1 MKWDGVI
8 AGLAVAGINGAIALA
23 AVRWGLQQGMQV
35 FMVVFFGG
43 MTLRL
48 ILVAVASILLL
59 KLTAVHPASYIVAL
73 IVAYLLFLL
82 LEVLYVLK
90 HKADKSASQEQS

>member
-35 FMVVFFGG
+35 FMIAFFGG

-48 ILVAVASILLL
+48 MLVAVASILLL

-73 IVAYLLFLL
+73 VVAYLFFLL
-82 LEVLYVLK
+82 LEVLYVLQNK
-90 HKADKSASQEQS
+90 GENSPPQEQS